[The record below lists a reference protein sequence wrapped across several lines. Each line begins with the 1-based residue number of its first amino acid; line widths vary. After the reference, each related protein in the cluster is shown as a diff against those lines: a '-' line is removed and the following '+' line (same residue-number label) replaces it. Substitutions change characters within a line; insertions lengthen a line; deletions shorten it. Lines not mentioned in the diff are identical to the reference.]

1 MIAHEF
7 NGRYDDIPSPY
18 ATKGNTAKAKKLRH
32 ELQIAKQ
39 EAESI
44 LIEEFGVA
52 LKKEYGGH
60 LTDDAHEILFR
71 SAWSD
76 GHHAGFEE
84 SEHQYQNKLDFF
96 DRLTEANQPTGV
108 NHKDGE

>member
-7 NGRYDDIPSPY
+7 NKRHDEIPSPY
-18 ATKGNTAKAKKLRH
+18 ATKGNTAKAKALRH
-32 ELQIAKQ
+32 EQQIAKQ
-39 EAESI
+39 QAESD

-52 LKKEYGGH
+52 LKKEYGEN
-60 LTDDAHEILFR
+60 LTDSAHEILFR
-71 SAWSD
+71 SAWAD

-96 DRLTEANQPTGV
+96 DQLTEAN
-108 NHKDGE
+108 KDGE